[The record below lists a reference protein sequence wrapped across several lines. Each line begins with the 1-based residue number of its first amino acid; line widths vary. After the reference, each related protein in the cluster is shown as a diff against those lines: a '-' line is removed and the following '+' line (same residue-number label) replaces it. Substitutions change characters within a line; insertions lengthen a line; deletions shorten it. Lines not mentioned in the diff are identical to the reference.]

1 MKFQLKVLQ
10 KDEGTPLV
18 KKSSYNSTPTVT
30 DFFEADQ
37 TNNKKS
43 INIPTRL
50 LIQSGCEKTF
60 E

>member
-37 TNNKKS
+37 SKN
-43 INIPTRL
+43 
-50 LIQSGCEKTF
+50 QQ
-60 E
+60 